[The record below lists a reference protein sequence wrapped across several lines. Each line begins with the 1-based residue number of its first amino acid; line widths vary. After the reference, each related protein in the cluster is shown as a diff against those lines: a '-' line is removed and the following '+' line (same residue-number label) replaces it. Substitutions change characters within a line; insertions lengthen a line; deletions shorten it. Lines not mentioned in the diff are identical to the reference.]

1 MILVADSG
9 STKTDWRAIGS
20 NGLERKY
27 KTVGINP
34 FHQRGDD
41 IESIIR
47 TNEVSDLNEQ
57 ISKVYFY
64 GAGCNYDEQVKIVHD
79 AIARVFP
86 SAFIEIRHDL
96 IAAARALC
104 GRSEGIACILGTG
117 SNSCYYDGVNIAR
130 NRPSLGYVLGDE
142 GSGAFIGKK
151 FIQDFLY
158 GKTPQTVR
166 SKFVEKHPD
175 LSIDKILEKVYSG
188 YLPNRFLASFTEFVK
203 ENVSNPYLHGLVYE
217 CFYAFLDNH
226 VCKYENYKE
235 IPAHFVGSVAFYFQ
249 DILNRV
255 GRDTGVQI
263 GKVIKSPIDGLTHY
277 HTQHGLDDND

>member
-9 STKTDWRAIGS
+9 STKTDWRAVAS
-20 NGLERKY
+20 NGKETKFT
-27 KTVGINP
+27 TVGINP

-47 TNEVSDLNEQ
+47 NNDVSKLDDQ
-57 ISKVYFY
+57 ITKVYFY
-64 GAGCNYDEQVKIVHD
+64 GAGCNYEDKIRIVSEAIGKVFTSAYTEVH
-79 AIARVFP
+79 
-86 SAFIEIRHDL
+86 HDL

-104 GRSEGIACILGTG
+104 GRQEGISCILGTG

-158 GKTPQTVR
+158 GKTPPSVHN
-166 SKFVEKHPD
+166 KFIQEYPD
-175 LSIDKILEKVYSG
+175 LSIDKILDKVYSG
-188 YLPNRFLASFTEFVK
+188 YLPNRFLASFTEFVHA
-203 ENVSNPYLHGLVYE
+203 NISNPYLHGLVYE

-226 VCKYENYKE
+226 VCKYDKYKE
-235 IPAHFVGSVAFYFQ
+235 LPTHFVGSVAFHFQ
-249 DILNRV
+249 DILKRV
-255 GRDTGVQI
+255 SRDTGVKV
-263 GKVIKSPIDGLTHY
+263 GKIIKSPIDGLTHY
-277 HTQHGLDDND
+277 HTQHALEHE